1 MFYNEDNDTLFT
13 LVIKYNILEIV
24 EIMLFKL
31 TDINYIDINE
41 VNYKSVELIKSL
53 INYDLGEII
62 LDNNRSDIE
71 LYDDLK
77 NYLLEQICSSLK

>member
-71 LYDDLK
+71 LFDI
-77 NYLLEQICSSLK
+77 YLIYSFNHI

>member
-1 MFYNEDNDTLFT
+1 
-13 LVIKYNILEIV
+13 
-24 EIMLFKL
+24 MLIKL

-77 NYLLEQICSSLK
+77 NYLLEQICSSLN